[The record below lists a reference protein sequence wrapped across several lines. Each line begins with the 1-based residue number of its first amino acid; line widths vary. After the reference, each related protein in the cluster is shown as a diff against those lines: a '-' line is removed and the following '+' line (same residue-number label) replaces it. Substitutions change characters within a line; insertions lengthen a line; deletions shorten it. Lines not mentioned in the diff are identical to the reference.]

1 MTLKGT
7 FDYGNLVDTLINIAK
22 DNMDMDMVL
31 EDGMGDQPP
40 YPFYSF
46 TMTSPHIN
54 VTRDVV
60 SDEVFELVLS
70 ITCHDKNCT
79 STLSLAESLRKLLRT
94 DAVRQTLQ
102 TNNIAIIGID
112 TTTNRDIPLIDIYE
126 YRAGFDVHLRVQDS
140 FMESLPQINS
150 VDLKNKNIEK

>member
-22 DNMDMDMVL
+22 DNMNMDMVL
-31 EDGMGDQPP
+31 ENDMGDQPA

-46 TMTSPHIN
+46 TITSPHIN
-54 VTRDVV
+54 VTKDVV
-60 SDEVFELVLS
+60 NGEVFELTLS
-70 ITCHDKNCT
+70 ITCHDK
-79 STLSLAESLRKLLRT
+79 SSISALSLAESFRKLFRT
-94 DAVRQTLQ
+94 DAIHQTLQ

-112 TTTNRDIPLIDIYE
+112 STTNRDIPLIDIYE
-126 YRAGFDVHLRVQDS
+126 YRAGFDVHLRVRDS